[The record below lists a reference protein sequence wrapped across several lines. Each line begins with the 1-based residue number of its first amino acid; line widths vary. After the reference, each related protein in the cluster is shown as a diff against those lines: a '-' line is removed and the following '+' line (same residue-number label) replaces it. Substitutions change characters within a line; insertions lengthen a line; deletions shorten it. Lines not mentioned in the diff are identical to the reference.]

1 MTEIYTTPV
10 LDIERICGFSI
21 YAEKYCKAWNPSD
34 GKFFLFE
41 KVGEGDYG
49 IWFGRLHI
57 QISDE
62 RIDRR
67 KVK

>member
-1 MTEIYTTPV
+1 MKEIYTVPV
-10 LDIERICGFSI
+10 FDIERIFGFTI
-21 YAEKYCKAWNPSD
+21 YAEKYCKDWKPSD
-34 GKFFLFE
+34 SKFFLFE

-49 IWFGRLHI
+49 IWLGRLHI